1 MRHESGEPI
10 DRRLGQPERLAH
22 LAHRGA
28 PAVAHDVGHHGGA
41 VAAVLAVDVLDHLL
55 AAGVHD
61 VEVDVRRLVPLA
73 RQEPLEQQLD
83 PRRIDGRDPQAVA
96 DHRVGGR
103 AAPLAEDALLPAV
116 PDDLP
121 HRQEIA
127 AVVELVDQRQLPVD
141 LLADGHGH
149 VVAEALARA
158 AERELAQPRGRRPA
172 VGQPLGRIAVAD
184 LGQVEGAARRH
195 LAGPLDERRLV
206 GEQLRHPLRRLQI
219 VLGVRPDQP
228 AGGGERDAVADAGQD
243 VLQVAARRRV
253 VQHLGGGDQGQAG
266 APGMPAQ
273 AGFPAHFLG
282 APVPCRQRVQP
293 VAERLPQR
301 PGDRARLRA
310 PDQQAPIAAP
320 ERNEPPGPLAHLR
333 PGDARLPF
341 RPPPAAGGDQPAE
354 VGVAGPIRREQH
366 AGGKLRRVTGR
377 RDGRGVRCSVDGHL
391 GADDQAHAQLL
402 RLHVRPHHAVHA
414 VAVGQGERLDPER
427 MRLLDQLVGV
437 TRPVEKREVAP
448 APERDVHHSTRPC
461 QHHRRRGR
469 S

>member
-1 MRHESGEPI
+1 MPVEQPEAQVELGQRAESQQIDLEEAEVLQVVLVPLDHRPIGHRGVLDRHQVVDRLVAEQEAARVDRQMARAVLDLLAQPEEVTVDRRVGVEPGVRQPRRVERAVMRQKPGEPI

-22 LAHRGA
+22 LAHRRA

-41 VAAVLAVDVLDHLL
+41 IAAVLAIDVLDHLL

-61 VEVDVRRLVPLA
+61 VEIDVRRLVPLA
-73 RQEPLEQQLD
+73 RQEALEQQLD

-141 LLADGHGH
+141 LLADGQGH

-158 AERELAQPRGRRPA
+158 AERELAQPRGRRLA
-172 VGQPLGRIAVAD
+172 VGQPFGGIAVAD
-184 LGQVEGAARRH
+184 LGQAEGAARRH

-206 GEQLRHPLRRLQI
+206 GEQLRHPLRRLQV

-253 VQHLGGGDQGQAG
+253 VQHLGGGDQGQAA
-266 APGMPAQ
+266 APGMAAQ
-273 AGFPAHFLG
+273 AGFPSHFLG
-282 APVPCRQRVQP
+282 ASVPGCQRVQP
-293 VAERLPQR
+293 VAERLAQR
-301 PGDRARLRA
+301 SGDRARLRV
-310 PDQQAPIAAP
+310 PDQQAPLAAP
-320 ERNEPPGPLAHLR
+320 
-333 PGDARLPF
+333 
-341 RPPPAAGGDQPAE
+341 Q
-354 VGVAGPIRREQH
+354 
-366 AGGKLRRVTGR
+366 
-377 RDGRGVRCSVDGHL
+377 RD
-391 GADDQAHAQLL
+391 
-402 RLHVRPHHAVHA
+402 
-414 VAVGQGERLDPER
+414 
-427 MRLLDQLVGV
+427 
-437 TRPVEKREVAP
+437 
-448 APERDVHHSTRPC
+448 
-461 QHHRRRGR
+461 
-469 S
+469 